1 MSIIDLE
8 LLVLH
13 KEEKM
18 KERKLTTS
26 AHCVYNLKYHLVFVV
41 AYRRKAITSSIL
53 QCLGSA
59 FSEVCASFHAEVIEF
74 SGKADHVHLLLAVPP
89 SVSVSKIV
97 ETLKSVSSRKVRLLY
112 RKELQHYLWRNRFW
126 TKSYCAIT
134 VGDGATTEIIK
145 RYIENQPY

>member
-1 MSIIDLE
+1 
-8 LLVLH
+8 
-13 KEEKM
+13 M

-41 AYRRKAITSSIL
+41 AYRRKAITSSFL
-53 QCLGSA
+53 QCLGST
-59 FSEVCASFHAEVIEF
+59 FSEVCASFRAKIIEF
-74 SGKADHVHLLLAVPP
+74 SGETNHVHLLLAVPP

-112 RKELQHYLWRNRFW
+112 RKELQHHLWCNRFW

-145 RYIENQPY
+145 RYIENQNQPY